1 MAVQS
6 RPYWRNWTYENQG
19 FWVQTC
25 PRHSV
30 SLLWLPLC
38 LNFSIWKVKAKLTSH
53 KGTVQGS
60 AHIYGAL
67 KLLDDER
74 CLYLKCCPYTP
85 TICHDLWWHI
95 LTSTS
100 PEEDR
105 SDFFPDLTPW
115 TLGSSSKAE
124 SSESVAAALTA
135 RLSHQDCCSDGL
147 ASQLT
152 HSSQPEEALLK
163 SVQGD

>member
-1 MAVQS
+1 M
-6 RPYWRNWTYENQG
+6 RTR
-19 FWVQTC
+19 TC

-38 LNFSIWKVKAKLTSH
+38 HNFSIWKVKAKLTSH

-60 AHIYGAL
+60 AHICGAL

-74 CLYLKCCPYTP
+74 CLYLKCCPYRP
-85 TICHDLWWHI
+85 TICHNLWWHI

-135 RLSHQDCCSDGL
+135 RLSHQAVALMAWPVNSHTPL
-147 ASQLT
+147 SLSQKR
-152 HSSQPEEALLK
+152 PC
-163 SVQGD
+163 